1 MVPTYAI
8 FRGKDRYLPYNWWS
22 PCELNVSLYFY
33 GSIIYQLVV
42 VMISGMNNSGI
53 DIVCYKISKI
63 ICCQMDL
70 LIGRST
76 QLNFLGQ
83 NNVEPLLNDL
93 IKHHYEIIRL
103 VEILNDLFSPIAL
116 VQCGTSGLAI
126 CFVGFQLMVTSIEI
140 SISYYL
146 TDWYNACSSNVRNHL
161 FLIMERT
168 KRPLELRAGGVFPL
182 TLSTLM
188 SILRSSYSYMAVLQR
203 LNKK

>member
-1 MVPTYAI
+1 
-8 FRGKDRYLPYNWWS
+8 
-22 PCELNVSLYFY
+22 
-33 GSIIYQLVV
+33 
-42 VMISGMNNSGI
+42 MISGMNNSGI

-126 CFVGFQLMVTSIEI
+126 CFVGFQLMVTVESGSPEFVIQAAYFCCLFVQIYFYCWFGQDIMLKSIEI